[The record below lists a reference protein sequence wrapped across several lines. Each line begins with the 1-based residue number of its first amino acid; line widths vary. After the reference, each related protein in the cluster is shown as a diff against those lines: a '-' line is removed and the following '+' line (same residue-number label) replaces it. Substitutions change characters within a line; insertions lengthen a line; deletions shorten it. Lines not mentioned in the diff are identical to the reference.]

1 MRHKAMVHGCL
12 ALYQHRRCEREGCA
26 RVCYRMP
33 VNLRLAT
40 GDRVGL
46 GKIQWR

>member
-1 MRHKAMVHGCL
+1 MKELTMIVQTLSIAGVNEMGDL
-12 ALYQHRRCEREGCA
+12 

-33 VNLRLAT
+33 VNLRLAS